1 MPPQPVSELFVPSAR
16 VTGVAFLHSV
26 PAGIGPAVRRFG
38 APFLRLAAGVIVL
51 WFLVRRVGAT
61 PFADG
66 LRAVTWPAVVAA
78 VTLTVVTTV
87 CSAWRWRVVAR
98 ALGVDIGLP
107 GAVGAYYRSLFLNS
121 VLPGGVLGDL
131 HRAVTHGR
139 RAGDVA
145 RGVRAVAWER
155 LWGQVIQAVVTAVV
169 LLTLPSP
176 VRPALP
182 YVLAG
187 VAGAAGCAALVVRAA
202 TRRSRAR
209 LASAAQAVSA
219 DLRRGLLDPG
229 VWPQLTLASV
239 LVVAGHTATFVIAAR
254 AAGCTAPLG
263 ELVALLMVVQTA
275 VVVPLSIGGW
285 GLREGAAAWA
295 FAAAGLGTAQGVTV
309 STLYA
314 VLMLV
319 AVAPGVGLL
328 LGDVNRR
335 RRRDPGHAGESGGP
349 DPAPRTMEAVRGLPA
364 LPGDRVRHAADEAL
378 DRARSR
384 TAHPVTRPVQ
394 AASIRR
400 RVRIPLRLADD
411 YSTMATVVSFTG
423 LTDAQ
428 QHVALELG
436 RRAAARLPLV
446 RLHSECLTGD
456 VFGSQRC
463 DCGPQLREAVE
474 RITKHGGYVL
484 YLRQEGRGIGLYDKL
499 DAYALQDRGLDTYEA
514 NLALGHRADERDYTS
529 AAQML
534 HALGAKRIALLSNNP
549 DKGTQLARL
558 GISIAR
564 QVPTALHLTGTNA
577 AYLATKAARGGHDLL
592 SRSLERAAEPHGK
605 AGPIAGPAH
614 LGTAGQ

>member
-1 MPPQPVSELFVPSAR
+1 MA
-16 VTGVAFLHSV
+16 GAYSV
-26 PAGIGPAVRRFG
+26 PAGIGPVVRRFG
-38 APFLRLAAGVIVL
+38 SSLLRLAAGVTVL
-51 WFLVRRVGAT
+51 WFLGRQVGAA
-61 PFADG
+61 PFKDG
-66 LRAVTWPAVVAA
+66 LRAVTWQAVVAA
-78 VTLTVVTTV
+78 VTLTALTTV

-107 GAVGAYYRSLFLNS
+107 GAVRAYYRSLFLNS
-121 VLPGGVLGDL
+121 VLFGGVLGDV

-145 RGVRAVAWER
+145 RGLRAVAWER
-155 LWGQVIQAVVTAVV
+155 LCGQVIQAMVTAVV

-187 VAGAAGCAALVVRAA
+187 VAGVAGCAALVVRGAA
-202 TRRSRAR
+202 RRGQSRLTRAAR
-209 LASAAQAVSA
+209 AVSA
-219 DLRRGLLDPG
+219 DLRRGVAPG

-254 AAGCTAPLG
+254 VAGCTAPLG
-263 ELVALLMVVQTA
+263 ELVALLMVVQT
-275 VVVPLSIGGW
+275 VMVIPLSIGGW

-295 FAAAGLGTAQGVTV
+295 FGAAGLGAATGVTV
-309 STLYA
+309 AILYA

-319 AVAPGVGLL
+319 AVAPGAGLL
-328 LGDVNRR
+328 LGDAVR
-335 RRRDPGHAGESGGP
+335 RRRDQGQPGESRRP
-349 DPAPRTMEAVRGLPA
+349 DPAPPTMEVVRDLPA
-364 LPGDRVRHAADEAL
+364 VSGDPPRHAADGAL
-378 DRARSR
+378 KLVRGRKAR
-384 TAHPVTRPVQ
+384 PVTGAVR
-394 AASIRR
+394 AAAIRR
-400 RVRIPLRLADD
+400 RIRIPLRFADD
-411 YSTMATVVSFTG
+411 YSTAATVVSFTG

-436 RRAAARLPLV
+436 RPAAARLPLV

-499 DAYALQDRGLDTYEA
+499 DAYALQDRGLDTYDA

-534 HALGAKRIALLSNNP
+534 HALGANRIGLLSNNP
-549 DKGTQLARL
+549 DKGAQLARL
-558 GISIAR
+558 GITIAR
-564 QVPTALHLTGTNA
+564 QVPTGLHLTGTNA
-577 AYLATKAARGGHDLL
+577 AYLATKARRGGHDLV
-592 SRSLERAAEPHGK
+592 SRSLERASEPHRN
-605 AGPIAGPAH
+605 AGPVAGPAH
-614 LGTAGQ
+614 LGTEGR